1 MREPLYL
8 KVFSESL
15 GGGAFWVL
23 GGCGGTGGISCAE
36 KLPVIN
42 RENNTKLKIK
52 KFKDDIKLY
61 QEKINQI
68 YEGKIKDKNEIDS
81 HLLEY
86 ADNGMLS
93 LYKKENDDL
102 KNQNNKLMTEIEN
115 LNQKLI
121 AKQEDLDLKEEN
133 KSNILNKLLKEKED
147 ELNKK
152 NFLINKLY
160 NSLADISNF
169 MNKIQVKN
177 FQNLFDGNSLNNQE
191 VNLQVLCPNCHSLT
205 PNFGSRNKNAPN
217 GKSQYYRRALSK
229 KDQ

>member
-1 MREPLYL
+1 
-8 KVFSESL
+8 
-15 GGGAFWVL
+15 
-23 GGCGGTGGISCAE
+23 
-36 KLPVIN
+36 
-42 RENNTKLKIK
+42 
-52 KFKDDIKLY
+52 
-61 QEKINQI
+61 
-68 YEGKIKDKNEIDS
+68 
-81 HLLEY
+81 
-86 ADNGMLS
+86 MLS

-177 FQNLFDGNSLNNQE
+177 FQNLFDGNSLNNIENIRKMIFNNQYGAKSNRGSSANSKDDYSNKRKT
-191 VNLQVLCPNCHSLT
+191 NLQRSS
-205 PNFGSRNKNAPN
+205 GSN
-217 GKSQYYRRALSK
+217 YFT
-229 KDQ
+229 